1 MLEIKKLAVKP
12 HTSLR
17 LVELDPNTT
26 LGRNKNDVETEMDE
40 LHLTLSHLQYR
51 LYIESKKALLIIL
64 QGMDASGKDGTIR
77 HVMSAFHPL
86 GCRVIQGSYY

>member
-1 MLEIKKLAVKP
+1 LLEIKKLAVKP

-51 LYIESKKALLIIL
+51 LYIESKKHFLSYSRAW
-64 QGMDASGKDGTIR
+64 T
-77 HVMSAFHPL
+77 PL
-86 GCRVIQGSYY
+86 ERMEP